1 MIWAPRVNPT
11 KIRRLYRT
19 ARLGIY
25 DDDLLQSVGWELYA
39 RCADIA
45 MVADVFPEGS
55 VPCPQCRTKV
65 KRQINALFRKSVGNP
80 HDSWFHCPHCAK
92 RLLWQDCRDALRE
105 TPRCFDCGSVLQ
117 ENEARLQTAP
127 TEERAVGALSNKE
140 RGVGALSKRAYRA
153 HHELHCACGKTWT
166 WETYRR
172 SIRTRVRLPCPH
184 CHCVIRRPDAA
195 VSRKGAR
202 LKSAPTGGR
211 KEARLQSAPTG
222 ERNAARGQSTP
233 IGERK
238 RARGQSTPI
247 GERKKARGQSA
258 PTGGRKEA
266 RGQSAPAGERK
277 KARLQSAPPG
287 ERKGAR
293 GQSAP
298 TGERKG
304 ARGQSAP
311 TGGIDELRCP
321 KCDEV
326 ARHTTGYLH
335 CTACGYKR
343 RWRDYRKSLK
353 KRDETLQCKACGHT
367 FRWQAWRKSA
377 RSLRTGNP
385 QPAREF
391 VNKWPKCRTPQ
402 ARMIQ
407 IDTLLQAL
415 HGRGALAPLFL
426 DGNEERIRQM
436 LDELAAQL

>member
-117 ENEARLQTAP
+117 EKAARLQTAP
-127 TEERAVGALSNKE
+127 TEERAVGAVSNKE

-195 VSRKGAR
+195 GSRKGARLQSAPTGGRKKTRGQSAPTGERKKAHGQSTPTGERKEARGQNMPIGERKGAR
-202 LKSAPTGGR
+202 LKSAPTG
-211 KEARLQSAPTG
+211 
-222 ERNAARGQSTP
+222 
-233 IGERK
+233 ERK
-238 RARGQSTPI
+238 A
-247 GERKKARGQSA
+247 
-258 PTGGRKEA
+258 
-266 RGQSAPAGERK
+266 
-277 KARLQSAPPG
+277 
-287 ERKGAR
+287 
-293 GQSAP
+293 
-298 TGERKG
+298 

-321 KCDEV
+321 KCNEV

>member
-45 MVADVFPEGS
+45 MVADVFPEGR

-117 ENEARLQTAP
+117 EKEARFQTAP
-127 TEERAVGALSNKE
+127 TEERAVGAVSNKE

-195 VSRKGAR
+195 DASKEAR

-211 KEARLQSAPTG
+211 KA
-222 ERNAARGQSTP
+222 
-233 IGERK
+233 
-238 RARGQSTPI
+238 
-247 GERKKARGQSA
+247 ARGQSA

-266 RGQSAPAGERK
+266 RGQSAPIRERKEARLKSAPTGERK
-277 KARLQSAPPG
+277 KARGQSATTG
-287 ERKGAR
+287 ERKAARLKSAPTGERKEAR

-298 TGERKG
+298 TGERKKT
-304 ARGQSAP
+304 RGQSAP

-321 KCDEV
+321 KCNEI

>member
-117 ENEARLQTAP
+117 EKAARLQTAP
-127 TEERAVGALSNKE
+127 TEERAVGAVSNKE

-195 VSRKGAR
+195 VASKEAR
-202 LKSAPTGGR
+202 LKSAPTGER
-211 KEARLQSAPTG
+211 KAARLQSTPTG
-222 ERNAARGQSTP
+222 GRNAARGQST
-233 IGERK
+233 
-238 RARGQSTPI
+238 
-247 GERKKARGQSA
+247 
-258 PTGGRKEA
+258 
-266 RGQSAPAGERK
+266 
-277 KARLQSAPPG
+277 
-287 ERKGAR
+287 
-293 GQSAP
+293 
-298 TGERKG
+298 
-304 ARGQSAP
+304 P

>member
-45 MVADVFPEGS
+45 MVADVFPEGR
-55 VPCPQCRTKV
+55 VPCPLCRTKV

-117 ENEARLQTAP
+117 EKDARLQTAP

-195 VSRKGAR
+195 VA
-202 LKSAPTGGR
+202 R
-211 KEARLQSAPTG
+211 KEARFQSAPTG
-222 ERNAARGQSTP
+222 ERKDASGQSAPIRERKAARGQRTPTGERKDARGQSTP

-238 RARGQSTPI
+238 GARGQSTPI
-247 GERKKARGQSA
+247 GERKEARLQSA
-258 PTGGRKEA
+258 PI
-266 RGQSAPAGERK
+266 GERK
-277 KARLQSAPPG
+277 KAR
-287 ERKGAR
+287 
-293 GQSAP
+293 GQS
-298 TGERKG
+298 T
-304 ARGQSAP
+304 P

-367 FRWQAWRKSA
+367 FGWQAWRKSA

>member
-45 MVADVFPEGS
+45 MVADVFPEGR

-117 ENEARLQTAP
+117 EKEARLQTSP
-127 TEERAVGALSNKE
+127 TEERAVGALSNKK

-195 VSRKGAR
+195 VARKD
-202 LKSAPTGGR
+202 
-211 KEARLQSAPTG
+211 ARLQSAPTG
-222 ERNAARGQSTP
+222 GRKDARDQSTP
-233 IGERK
+233 IGERKDARLQSAPTGERK

-247 GERKKARGQSA
+247 GERKD
-258 PTGGRKEA
+258 
-266 RGQSAPAGERK
+266 
-277 KARLQSAPPG
+277 
-287 ERKGAR
+287 AR

-298 TGERKG
+298 TGERKE

-311 TGGIDELRCP
+311 TGGTDELRCP

>member
-1 MIWAPRVNPT
+1 MIWAPRVNPI

-45 MVADVFPEGS
+45 MVADVFPEGR
-55 VPCPQCRTKV
+55 VPCPLCRTKV
-65 KRQINALFRKSVGNP
+65 KRQINALFRKSIGNP

-105 TPRCFDCGSVLQ
+105 TPLCFDCGSVLQ
-117 ENEARLQTAP
+117 EKEARLQTAP
-127 TEERAVGALSNKE
+127 TEERAVGAVSNKE
-140 RGVGALSKRAYRA
+140 RGVGARSKRAYRA

-195 VSRKGAR
+195 VA
-202 LKSAPTGGR
+202 R

-222 ERNAARGQSTP
+222 ERKDARGQSAPTGERNASRGQSTPIRERKEARLKSAPTGERKRARGQSAPIGERKKARGQSTP

-238 RARGQSTPI
+238 EARGQSTP
-247 GERKKARGQSA
+247 
-258 PTGGRKEA
+258 
-266 RGQSAPAGERK
+266 
-277 KARLQSAPPG
+277 
-287 ERKGAR
+287 
-293 GQSAP
+293 
-298 TGERKG
+298 TGE
-304 ARGQSAP
+304 
-311 TGGIDELRCP
+311 IDELRCP

>member
-117 ENEARLQTAP
+117 EKAARLQTAP
-127 TEERAVGALSNKE
+127 TEERAVGALSDKE

-195 VSRKGAR
+195 VA
-202 LKSAPTGGR
+202 R

-222 ERNAARGQSTP
+222 ERKEARLKSASTGERKAARGQSAP

-238 RARGQSTPI
+238 RARGQSTP
-247 GERKKARGQSA
+247 
-258 PTGGRKEA
+258 T
-266 RGQSAPAGERK
+266 GERK
-277 KARLQSAPPG
+277 KARLQSAPTG
-287 ERKGAR
+287 GRNASR

-298 TGERKG
+298 IGERKKT
-304 ARGQSAP
+304 RGQSVP
-311 TGGIDELRCP
+311 TGEIDELRCP

-353 KRDETLQCKACGHT
+353 KRDEILQCKACGHT

>member
-45 MVADVFPEGS
+45 MVADVFPEGR

-117 ENEARLQTAP
+117 EKAARLQTAP

-140 RGVGALSKRAYRA
+140 RGVGAVSKRAYRA

-195 VSRKGAR
+195 GSPQRKG
-202 LKSAPTGGR
+202 
-211 KEARLQSAPTG
+211 ARLQSAPTG
-222 ERNAARGQSTP
+222 GRNAARGQSTP
-233 IGERK
+233 IGKRKDARLQSAPIGDRK
-238 RARGQSTPI
+238 RARGQSTPT
-247 GERKKARGQSA
+247 GERKDARGQS
-258 PTGGRKEA
+258 T
-266 RGQSAPAGERK
+266 
-277 KARLQSAPPG
+277 
-287 ERKGAR
+287 
-293 GQSAP
+293 P
-298 TGERKG
+298 TGERKR

>member
-45 MVADVFPEGS
+45 MVADVFPEGR
-55 VPCPQCRTKV
+55 VPCPLCRTKV

-117 ENEARLQTAP
+117 EKDARLQTAP
-127 TEERAVGALSNKE
+127 TEERAVGALSDKE

-195 VSRKGAR
+195 GSGKEAR
-202 LKSAPTGGR
+202 LKSAPTGER
-211 KEARLQSAPTG
+211 K
-222 ERNAARGQSTP
+222 AARGQSAP
-233 IGERK
+233 IEERK
-238 RARGQSTPI
+238 A
-247 GERKKARGQSA
+247 ARGQSA
-258 PTGGRKEA
+258 PTGGRKET
-266 RGQSAPAGERK
+266 RGQSTPIGERK
-277 KARLQSAPPG
+277 EARLQSTPIG

-298 TGERKG
+298 I
-304 ARGQSAP
+304 
-311 TGGIDELRCP
+311 GGIDELRCP

>member
-1 MIWAPRVNPT
+1 MIWAPRVNPI

-45 MVADVFPEGS
+45 MVADVFPEGR
-55 VPCPQCRTKV
+55 VPCPLCRTKV

-117 ENEARLQTAP
+117 EKAARLQTAP

-140 RGVGALSKRAYRA
+140 RGVGARSKRAYRA

-195 VSRKGAR
+195 GSPQRKEAR
-202 LKSAPTGGR
+202 LKSAPTGER
-211 KEARLQSAPTG
+211 KDASGQSAPTG
-222 ERNAARGQSTP
+222 G
-233 IGERK
+233 RK
-238 RARGQSTPI
+238 A
-247 GERKKARGQSA
+247 ARGQSA
-258 PTGGRKEA
+258 PTGGRKGARLQSAPTGERKKA
-266 RGQSAPAGERK
+266 RGQRTPAGERK
-277 KARLQSAPPG
+277 KARLQSTPIG
-287 ERKGAR
+287 ERKGAS

-298 TGERKG
+298 TGERKKT
-304 ARGQSAP
+304 RGQSVP